1 MFANLLNDIIDD
13 LATLRDA
20 ETCSVADLEEV
31 RREVYRLEVALTEQ
45 IAEQSPVEG
54 PGF

>member
-1 MFANLLNDIIDD
+1 MFSNLLNDIIDD
-13 LATLRDA
+13 LVTLRDA
-20 ETCSVADLEEV
+20 ETRSVADLKEV
-31 RREVYRLEVALTEQ
+31 RREVYRLEAALMEQ